1 MPIRK
6 LVEFL
11 DRNKVKYSKIE
22 HSNAVTAQE
31 VAESAQIPGKELAKV
46 VMVLLD
52 DKLSMAVLPASF
64 HVDLARLRELSNSYK
79 AALASEAEFR
89 QAFPEC
95 EVGAMPP
102 FGNLWD
108 IPVYV
113 ASVLAEDEMISFNAG
128 THRQLVRLSYDDF
141 ERLVEPQVL
150 DFTTVLA

>member
-11 DRNKVKYSKIE
+11 DRNNVKYTKIE
-22 HSNAVTAQE
+22 HSRAITAQE
-31 VAESAQIPGKELAKV
+31 VAQAAHVPGKELAKT

-52 DKLSMAVLPASF
+52 DELSMAVLPASF
-64 HVDLARLRELSNSYK
+64 HVDLARLREMSNSYK
-79 AALASEAEFR
+79 AALASEAEFI

-113 ASVLAEDEMISFNAG
+113 ASVLAEDEMIAFSAG
-128 THRQLVRLSYDDF
+128 THRQLVQLSYDDF
-141 ERLVEPQVL
+141 ERLVKPQVL
-150 DFTTVLA
+150 DFTTLLV